1 MEYLPLLI
9 ILAILYFLVIIP
21 ARRRKKAT
29 ELASSLRD
37 KLAEKRRTVL
47 VVTSPKIEGKKI
59 LQTLGA
65 VTGTS
70 STQVMSQDEF
80 DLAEKEAMLAIIEEA
95 ESLGANAIVGLQQ
108 NTGTYEQQGSKW
120 QVSQF
125 AYSGTAVKIQDA

>member
-108 NTGTYEQQGSKW
+108 NTGTYEQQGSK
-120 QVSQF
+120 
-125 AYSGTAVKIQDA
+125 